1 MYCYSAIVYISS
13 NFQGEY
19 PMAKAV
25 RTPGDVIKAQ
35 AAIYNLSI
43 TQLAEGIKISPSAAR
58 LLINNKLRIS
68 VSFAQRLSK
77 FFGKTPK
84 YWIDL
89 QTTHELNALSDDK
102 KEASVLKT
110 ISRAVKTPGTKKA
123 AGKTAAKKTP
133 GRKAG
138 PGRPAK
144 NAVAAKKTPGRKP
157 AAKTGPAKKAAAPR
171 VKRAAKKPAPTPDP
185 VPTPVSPW
193 TPSSD
198 Y

>member
-1 MYCYSAIVYISS
+1 
-13 NFQGEY
+13 
-19 PMAKAV
+19 MAKAL
-25 RTPGDVIKAQ
+25 RTPGEVVKAQ
-35 AAIYNLSI
+35 AAAYNLSI

-84 YWIDL
+84 YWVDL
-89 QTTHELNALSDDK
+89 QTAHELSSLSDDK
-102 KEASVLKT
+102 KEAAVLKT
-110 ISRAVKTPGTKKA
+110 ISRAEKAPAVRKTTA
-123 AGKTAAKKTP
+123 KTAVKKTP

-144 NAVAAKKTPGRKP
+144 NAATATRKTAAKKAPVK
-157 AAKTGPAKKAAAPR
+157 KTAVKSAAAPR
-171 VKRAAKKPAPTPDP
+171 TRRTVKKAVTNPAPTPSP
-185 VPTPVSPW
+185 SSPW
-193 TPSSD
+193 TPSSE

>member
-1 MYCYSAIVYISS
+1 
-13 NFQGEY
+13 
-19 PMAKAV
+19 MAKAV
-25 RTPGDVIKAQ
+25 KTPGEVVKAQ
-35 AAIYNLSI
+35 AAAYNLSI

-58 LLINNKLRIS
+58 LLINNELRIS

-89 QTTHELNALSDDK
+89 QSAYDLNALAEDK
-102 KEASVLKT
+102 KEAAVLKT
-110 ISRAVKTPGTKKA
+110 ISKAVKAPVVKKA
-123 AGKTAAKKTP
+123 AAKTTVAKTP

-144 NAVAAKKTPGRKP
+144 NAAAKAPAAKKT
-157 AAKTGPAKKAAAPR
+157 AAKKAPARKA
-171 VKRAAKKPAPTPDP
+171 AAKKDAAPKAKRAVRKATPKTENP
-185 VPTPVSPW
+185 SPVSSPATPW
-193 TPSSD
+193 TPGSG

>member
-1 MYCYSAIVYISS
+1 
-13 NFQGEY
+13 
-19 PMAKAV
+19 MAKTI
-25 RTPGDVIKAQ
+25 RTPGEVVKAQ
-35 AAIYNLSI
+35 AAVYNLSI

-89 QTTHELNALSDDK
+89 QTAYELNSLSDDK
-102 KEASVLKT
+102 KEAAVVKT
-110 ISRAVKTPGTKKA
+110 ISRAEKMPATRKTA
-123 AGKTAAKKTP
+123 AKTAAKKTP

-138 PGRPAK
+138 PGRPPK
-144 NAVAAKKTPGRKP
+144 NAVAKTTTRKTPGRKASVRKT
-157 AAKTGPAKKAAAPR
+157 AAKSDAAPR
-171 VKRAAKKPAPTPDP
+171 TRRTVKKAETNPAPA
-185 VPTPVSPW
+185 PVSPW
-193 TPSSD
+193 TPDSE